1 MVMMKKIFILMGVA
15 LMVTAFSS
23 CSDENTSGGSP
34 TAGSN
39 YNYSVSMSKNDHSWV
54 VIVDS
59 ITGNVSDITCS
70 ESWLK
75 AIQDGMDG
83 GEHPVMQLSVSDNSN
98 QDRTAYVTFK
108 SSDNQQ
114 VCITVVHKGDTGGN
128 DDDDELPQVSPLNK
142 AFYENWYNGDNKE
155 VYITVSQ
162 NKQTWNKYRLPWFDN
177 ALGSVPAYVSEEMKE
192 SKADWR
198 LVYSTLGLSS
208 TPGANFFILH
218 NSTQGKFRF
227 FYFIPENAVNDASTA
242 CFILDMSNKSGK
254 FSMALNSNESI
265 EMPDKLQNSGIV
277 TLQNNYNPSGM
288 QSLQIVPLGTDS
300 QRAITSGWACFDLLA
315 DHGYTK
321 AVNEALEDPNT
332 SLQLRLV
339 TTLQGNIDLLA
350 SLNTTGDIDMSGVSL
365 VKKGSSL
372 AAAAT
377 FFTGFGTSLF
387 QIGGGVANVA
397 DGGGKKAGGILQI
410 AGGVSTLVGTCLNTA
425 AASKDS
431 KQGFEGS
438 ASVELKTNGKIEGTL
453 TFNTINNV
461 PAIKFRPAHFKYKW
475 ETLLSGNPQT
485 RADENTLPIYGLLT
499 LTDTPVVY
507 MSEDHLLYTPAQ
519 YPAEYELDYDG
530 QLVHCVTGDDEQLR
544 YISFLDPS
552 SIGVYINKEMMGF
565 DFDEVDVSVSLVA
578 NVGPYDEYVAP
589 NPYFGFY
596 QLKNNQIQLT
606 TQDDAFITMF
616 SDEDTKSMKLVACSN
631 SDIPTITK
639 DPELDAQYV
648 VSELTC
654 NDNSTD
660 TQESGFTYRYYG
672 LTGEMFSGTKK
683 IVVDPIVYVP
693 TNKDRSFLYNKSHLG
708 PMFVSVFAR
717 LTKGNTMQIITK
729 HFLPEIRTYKS
740 SEVSKLRNSINQCNP
755 TTVQT
760 NTFNMPATFL
770 DIDWQKKRA
779 LKMLDLSSK

>member
-1 MVMMKKIFILMGVA
+1 MMKKIFILMGVA

-70 ESWLK
+70 ESWLT

-218 NSTQGKFRF
+218 NSKQGKFRF

-277 TLQNNYNPSGM
+277 TLQNNYNSAGM
-288 QSLQIVPLGTDS
+288 QTFQMVPIGTGG

-321 AVNEALEDPNT
+321 AFNEALEDPNT

-365 VKKGSSL
+365 VKKGSAL
-372 AAAAT
+372 AAAGT

-387 QIGGGVANVA
+387 QIGGGLTNVV
-397 DGGGKKAGGILQI
+397 DGKKSGRRYCADNRRCQHACRHLFEHRCGF
-410 AGGVSTLVGTCLNTA
+410 
-425 AASKDS
+425 
-431 KQGFEGS
+431 QG
-438 ASVELKTNGKIEGTL
+438 L
-453 TFNTINNV
+453 
-461 PAIKFRPAHFKYKW
+461 
-475 ETLLSGNPQT
+475 
-485 RADENTLPIYGLLT
+485 
-499 LTDTPVVY
+499 
-507 MSEDHLLYTPAQ
+507 
-519 YPAEYELDYDG
+519 
-530 QLVHCVTGDDEQLR
+530 
-544 YISFLDPS
+544 
-552 SIGVYINKEMMGF
+552 
-565 DFDEVDVSVSLVA
+565 
-578 NVGPYDEYVAP
+578 
-589 NPYFGFY
+589 
-596 QLKNNQIQLT
+596 
-606 TQDDAFITMF
+606 
-616 SDEDTKSMKLVACSN
+616 
-631 SDIPTITK
+631 
-639 DPELDAQYV
+639 
-648 VSELTC
+648 
-654 NDNSTD
+654 
-660 TQESGFTYRYYG
+660 
-672 LTGEMFSGTKK
+672 
-683 IVVDPIVYVP
+683 
-693 TNKDRSFLYNKSHLG
+693 
-708 PMFVSVFAR
+708 
-717 LTKGNTMQIITK
+717 
-729 HFLPEIRTYKS
+729 
-740 SEVSKLRNSINQCNP
+740 
-755 TTVQT
+755 
-760 NTFNMPATFL
+760 
-770 DIDWQKKRA
+770 
-779 LKMLDLSSK
+779 